1 MSINNDTMY
10 KVKNRSGGKVAYTVQ
25 YGGNKIHQV
34 FNPGEVKVVPYA
46 ELRQLSYQHGG
57 PELIYNYL
65 QVNSVKVLNSLNLNP
80 EPEYYMNEAQVKDLL
95 INGSLDAFLDC
106 LDFAPTGVIDLIKKY
121 AVELPLNDYEKRQA
135 ILKQL
140 NFNVDKAIEND
151 RASKENETPKE
162 APTRR
167 VTEKKEE
174 TSNNVP
180 QRRTASKYIVP
191 NEQ

>member
-1 MSINNDTMY
+1 M
-10 KVKNRSGGKVAYTVQ
+10 
-25 YGGNKIHQV
+25 
-34 FNPGEVKVVPYA
+34 
-46 ELRQLSYQHGG
+46 
-57 PELIYNYL
+57 IYNYL

-121 AVELPLNDYEKRQA
+121 AVELPLNDYAKRQA

-162 APTRR
+162 TPTRR

-174 TSNNVP
+174 ISSNVP